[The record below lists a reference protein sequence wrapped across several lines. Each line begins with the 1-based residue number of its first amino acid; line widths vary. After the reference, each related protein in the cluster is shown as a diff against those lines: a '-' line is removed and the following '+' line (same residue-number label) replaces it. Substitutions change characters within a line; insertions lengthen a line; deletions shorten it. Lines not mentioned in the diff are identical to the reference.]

1 MGSLFQWSDSAE
13 RDGGE
18 YVSGLRCPAARRS
31 SRAPGGYPGGMEPP
45 RGPREPNRRLADLIA
60 EAGCSNAGLARRVNL
75 VGEEQGLDLRYD
87 KTSVARWLRGQQ
99 PRATTPALIAE
110 ALGRKLG
117 RPVTVEEIGMVDE
130 RDGTAALGLRFGAGP
145 EESAVMA
152 AALWRADAG
161 GREQLRAVSFAVSAM
176 VGPSRDWLIMPS
188 DAGTGRN
195 GSVAAAAAQQAHGA
209 HPHCAPLRVGISDVA
224 AVRAATESFRAL
236 DHRFGGGH
244 VRVLAVRY
252 LDGVVAELLA
262 GTYSEKTGRALFSAA
277 AALTELAGYLAVDT
291 GRLGLAQRY
300 YIQAL
305 RLAQAAGD
313 RPHGGH
319 ILSAMSH
326 LANQLGAPREAA
338 QLARSADEG
347 SKGQAPPWVRAE
359 YFCAEARGHAALR
372 DQRAAEA
379 ALGRATDELDR
390 ANADNGL
397 PTWAS
402 YFSHHYIADT
412 AAHVYR
418 DLGHSRQAADQATA
432 ALAGFGPDK
441 ARRRVIDLFAL
452 ASARVQGAEVEAGL
466 AAATDAV
473 RLSGRARS
481 ARAAEALRDF
491 ERRLGPYS
499 GVPAVREFRTLVAAR
514 RPGEPINA

>member
-1 MGSLFQWSDSAE
+1 
-13 RDGGE
+13 
-18 YVSGLRCPAARRS
+18 
-31 SRAPGGYPGGMEPP
+31 MEPP

-99 PRATTPALIAE
+99 PRATTPAIIAE

-130 RDGTAALGLRFGAGP
+130 RDGTAALGLRLGADP
-145 EESAVMA
+145 EESAAMA

-161 GREQLRAVSFAVSAM
+161 GREQLRAVSFAVPAM

-188 DAGTGRN
+188 DAGVARTG
-195 GSVAAAAAQQAHGA
+195 SAAANGAAKGNGAAQGNGGNGGSAAGTGNGRPGSQGHHGGNGHGA
-209 HPHCAPLRVGISDVA
+209 HPHSAPLRVGTSDVA

-236 DHRFGGGH
+236 DHRYGGGH

-262 GTYSEKTGRALFSAA
+262 GTYSEKTGRALFGAA
-277 AALTELAGYLAVDT
+277 AGLTELAGYLAVDT

-305 RLAQAAGD
+305 RLSQAAGD
-313 RPHGGH
+313 RAHGGH

-326 LANQLGAPREAA
+326 LAGQLGAPREAA

-347 SKGQAPPWVRAE
+347 SRGQAPPWVRAE
-359 YFCAEARGHAALR
+359 FFCAEARGHAALR
-372 DQRAAEA
+372 DQRSAEA
-379 ALGRATDELDR
+379 ALGRAADEIDR

-397 PTWAS
+397 PPWAS
-402 YFSHHYIADT
+402 YFNHHYIADT

-418 DLGHSRQAADQATA
+418 DLGHARQAADQASA

-441 ARRRVIDLFAL
+441 ARRRVLNLFAL
-452 ASARVQGAEVEAGL
+452 ASARVQGGEVEAGL

-481 ARAAEALRDF
+481 ARATEALHDF

-499 GVPAVREFRTLVAAR
+499 GVGAVREFRTLVAAR